1 MENLSRRGPLMRGWR
16 LLGWLYCMALG
27 AMPMMSSAADT
38 ELRKATEALISG
50 QLGNTS
56 SMASSALKS
65 EPKSR
70 LAHWLQAQSLIALA
84 GKPVQL
90 NGEDRDLIEE
100 ARVRLDVTPA
110 GRLPR
115 NLVVMPKSADKK
127 VPVLLADASR
137 SRIYVFTSQQGRP
150 VLIDEFYTTIGLLG
164 ADKSKEGDQK
174 TPLGVYRVQFEIR
187 DPRKDGFLGKFAMT
201 LDYPNAY
208 DSHTGRTGS
217 GIWIHGVPDNLH
229 VRPPQA
235 SDGCLAVSN
244 KDLQKLRKHVRYNET
259 QIVVVPRVEW
269 ISPEDWSANSSRAAK
284 EFSPLV
290 SKAKM
295 GGIFYVEDRWPWV
308 VSLLQ
313 GHQVE
318 RREYFQ
324 RSSGGALKRVLEEK
338 LS

>member
-1 MENLSRRGPLMRGWR
+1 MRAGFWAR
-16 LLGWLYCMALG
+16 WVCGMAL
-27 AMPMMSSAADT
+27 AVPALFSFAADL

-50 QLGNTS
+50 QLENSS
-56 SMASSALKS
+56 SMATSALKS

-70 LAHWLQAQSLIALA
+70 LAHWLHAQSLIALA

-100 ARVRLDVTPA
+100 ARVRLDVTPT

-115 NLVVMPKSADKK
+115 NLVVMPKSAEKK

-137 SRIYVFTSQQGRP
+137 SRIYVFTSRQGKP
-150 VLIDEFYTTIGLLG
+150 VLIDEVYTTIGLLG

-217 GIWIHGVPDNLH
+217 GIWIHGVPATLH

-235 SDGCLAVSN
+235 SDGCLAVAN
-244 KDLQKLRKHVRYNET
+244 KDLQKLRKYVRYNET
-259 QIVVVPRVEW
+259 QIVVVPRVDW
-269 ISPEDWSANSSRAAK
+269 VTPEEWSASALQATKDFSSV
-284 EFSPLV
+284 V
-290 SKAKM
+290 SGNTM
-295 GGIFYVEDRWPWV
+295 GGVFFIEDRWPWV

-313 GHQVE
+313 GHQVG

-324 RSSGGALKRVLEEK
+324 RSSGGMLKRLLEEK

>member
-1 MENLSRRGPLMRGWR
+1 MQSRRLVRTLFGL
-16 LLGWLYCMALG
+16 ALSL
-27 AMPMMSSAADT
+27 SSAFSFAADT
-38 ELRKATEALISG
+38 ELRKATEALLSG
-50 QLGNTS
+50 QMENS
-56 SMASSALKS
+56 SSIAGTALKS

-70 LAHWLQAQSLIALA
+70 LAHWLQAQSLIALT
-84 GKPVQL
+84 GRPVQL
-90 NGEDRDLIEE
+90 NGEDRDLLEE

-127 VPVLLADASR
+127 VPILLADASR

-174 TPLGVYRVQFEIR
+174 TPLGVYRIQFEIR

-217 GIWIHGVPDNLH
+217 GIWIHGVPAYLH
-229 VRPPQA
+229 VRPPNA
-235 SDGCLAVSN
+235 SDGCLAISN
-244 KDLQKLRKHVRYNET
+244 KDLQKLRKYVRYNES
-259 QIVVVPRVEW
+259 QIVVVPRVDWITPEEW
-269 ISPEDWSANSSRAAK
+269 TAGAARAVK
-284 EFSPLV
+284 EFSSV
-290 SKAKM
+290 ISGAAM
-295 GGIFYVEDRWPWV
+295 GGIFYIDDRWPWV
-308 VSLLQ
+308 VSLLH

-324 RSSGGALKRVLEEK
+324 RTSGGGIKRVFEEK

>member
-1 MENLSRRGPLMRGWR
+1 MEDSSRRGPLMRTRVWVR
-16 LLGWLYCMALG
+16 ALLCMLW
-27 AMPMMSSAADT
+27 AMPLASLAADT
-38 ELRKATEALISG
+38 ELRKAAEALISG
-50 QLGNTS
+50 QLENSS
-56 SMASSALKS
+56 SMASTALRS

-84 GKPVQL
+84 GKPVQF

-100 ARVRLDVTPA
+100 ARVRLEVTPA
-110 GRLPR
+110 DRLPR
-115 NLVVMPKSADKK
+115 NLVVMPKSAEKK
-127 VPVLLADASR
+127 VPLLLADASR
-137 SRIYVFTSQQGRP
+137 SRIYVFTSRQGKP

-164 ADKSKEGDQK
+164 ADKSREGDQK

-217 GIWIHGVPDNLH
+217 GIWIHGVPANLH

-235 SDGCLAVSN
+235 SDGCLALAN
-244 KDLQKLRKHVRYNET
+244 RDLQKLRKYVRYNES
-259 QIVVVPRVEW
+259 QIVVVPRVDWITPEEW
-269 ISPEDWSANSSRAAK
+269 AGNASRAAK
-284 EFSPLV
+284 EFLPFV
-290 SKAKM
+290 SGATM
-295 GGIFYVEDRWPWV
+295 GGIFFIEDRWPWV

-313 GHQVE
+313 GHQVG

-324 RSSGGALKRVLEEK
+324 RSSGGSFKRLLEER

>member
-1 MENLSRRGPLMRGWR
+1 MRAWTWLRACLCIALAVPLI
-16 LLGWLYCMALG
+16 
-27 AMPMMSSAADT
+27 STAADT
-38 ELRKATEALISG
+38 ELRRAAEALISG
-50 QLGNTS
+50 QMENSS
-56 SMASSALKS
+56 SMASTALKS
-65 EPKSR
+65 EPRSR

-90 NGEDRDLIEE
+90 NGEDRDLLEE
-100 ARVRLDVTPA
+100 ARVRLEVTPS

-127 VPVLLADASR
+127 VPILLADASR
-137 SRIYVFTSQQGRP
+137 SRIYVFTSHQGKP
-150 VLIDEFYTTIGLLG
+150 VLVDEFYTTIGLLG

-201 LDYPNAY
+201 LDYPNAF
-208 DSHTGRTGS
+208 DSHSGRTGS
-217 GIWIHGVPDNLH
+217 GIWIHGVPANLH

-244 KDLQKLRKHVRYNET
+244 KDLQKLRHYVRYNET
-259 QIVVVPRVEW
+259 QIVVVPRVDW
-269 ISPEDWSANSSRAAK
+269 ITPEEWSANAAK
-284 EFSPLV
+284 AASEFASVAPMN
-290 SKAKM
+290 KI
-295 GGIFYVEDRWPWV
+295 GGIFFVEDRWPVV
-308 VSLLQ
+308 VSVLA

-318 RREYFQ
+318 RRAYFQ
-324 RSSGGALKRVLEEK
+324 RAPNGSLRRLLEEK

>member
-1 MENLSRRGPLMRGWR
+1 MRVWHWIR
-16 LLGWLYCMALG
+16 TALCIAL
-27 AMPMMSSAADT
+27 AMPLFSTAADS

-50 QLGNTS
+50 QLENS
-56 SMASSALKS
+56 SSIAGTALKS

-70 LAHWLQAQSLIALA
+70 LAHWLQAQSMIALA

-90 NGEDRDLIEE
+90 NGEDRDLLEE
-100 ARVRLDVTPA
+100 ARVRLEVAPA

-127 VPVLLADASR
+127 VPILLADASR
-137 SRIYVFTSQQGRP
+137 SRIYVFTSRQGRP
-150 VLIDEFYTTIGLLG
+150 VLVDEFYTTIGLLG
-164 ADKSKEGDQK
+164 ADKGKEGDQK

-217 GIWIHGVPDNLH
+217 GIWIHGVPANVH

-244 KDLQKLRKHVRYNET
+244 KDLQKLRKYVRYNET

-269 ISPEDWSANSSRAAK
+269 VSPEDWTANANRATK
-284 EFSPLV
+284 EFASV
-290 SKAKM
+290 ASQAKM
-295 GGIFYVEDRWPWV
+295 GGIFFIEDRWPWV
-308 VSLLQ
+308 VSVLQ

-324 RSSGGALKRVLEEK
+324 RAPSGSLKRVLEEK

>member
-1 MENLSRRGPLMRGWR
+1 MRAE
-16 LLGWLYCMALG
+16 LLVRVLYCMALS
-27 AMPMMSSAADT
+27 MPLFSFAADT

-50 QLGNTS
+50 QLDNSS
-56 SMASSALKS
+56 SMAATALKS

-70 LAHWLQAQSLIALA
+70 LAHWLHAQSLIVLA

-100 ARVRLDVTPA
+100 ARVRLDVAPA

-115 NLVVMPKSADKK
+115 NLVVMPTSAEKK

-137 SRIYVFTSQQGRP
+137 SRIYVFTSRQGKP

-217 GIWIHGVPDNLH
+217 GIWIHGVPANLH

-235 SDGCLAVSN
+235 SDGCLAISN
-244 KDLQKLRKHVRYNET
+244 KDLQKLRKYVRYNET
-259 QIVVVPRVEW
+259 QIVVVPRVDWITSEEW
-269 ISPEDWSANSSRAAK
+269 SSSALRATKDFSSV
-284 EFSPLV
+284 V
-290 SKAKM
+290 SGVHM
-295 GGIFYVEDRWPWV
+295 GGIFYIEDRWPWV

>member
-1 MENLSRRGPLMRGWR
+1 MRAWTWLRACLCIVLTVPLI
-16 LLGWLYCMALG
+16 
-27 AMPMMSSAADT
+27 STAADT
-38 ELRKATEALISG
+38 ELRRATEALLSG
-50 QLGNTS
+50 QMDSSS
-56 SMASSALKS
+56 SMANSALKS
-65 EPKSR
+65 EPRSR

-90 NGEDRDLIEE
+90 NGEDRDLLEE
-100 ARVRLDVTPA
+100 ARVRLEVTPA

-115 NLVVMPKSADKK
+115 NLMVMPKSADKK
-127 VPVLLADASR
+127 VPILLADASR
-137 SRIYVFTSQQGRP
+137 SRIYVFTSRQGKP
-150 VLIDEFYTTIGLLG
+150 VLVDEFYTTIGLLG

-208 DSHTGRTGS
+208 DSHSGRTGS
-217 GIWIHGVPDNLH
+217 GIWIHGVPASLH

-244 KDLQKLRKHVRYNET
+244 KDLQKLRQYVRYNET
-259 QIVVVPRVEW
+259 QIVVVPRVDWITPEEW
-269 ISPEDWSANSSRAAK
+269 AANAAK
-284 EFSPLV
+284 AANEFASVAPMN
-290 SKAKM
+290 KI
-295 GGIFYVEDRWPWV
+295 GGIFFVEDRWPVV
-308 VSLLQ
+308 VSVLS

-318 RREYFQ
+318 RRAYFQ
-324 RSSGGALKRVLEEK
+324 RSSNGSLRRVLEEK

>member
-1 MENLSRRGPLMRGWR
+1 MRARCWAR
-16 LLGWLYCMALG
+16 MLCCLAL
-27 AMPMMSSAADT
+27 AMPPIFSQAADL

-50 QLGNTS
+50 QLENS
-56 SMASSALKS
+56 SAMATSALKS

-70 LAHWLQAQSLIALA
+70 LAHWLQAQSLIALS

-100 ARVRLDVTPA
+100 ARVRLDVTPT

-115 NLVVMPKSADKK
+115 NLVVMPKSAEKK
-127 VPVLLADASR
+127 VPILLADASR
-137 SRIYVFTSQQGRP
+137 SRIYVFTSRQGKP

-217 GIWIHGVPDNLH
+217 GIWIHGVPANLH

-235 SDGCLAVSN
+235 SDGCLAIAN
-244 KDLQKLRKHVRYNET
+244 KDLQKLRKYVRYKET
-259 QIVVVPRVEW
+259 QIVVVPRVDWVTPEEW
-269 ISPEDWSANSSRAAK
+269 NASALQATKDFSSVVAG
-284 EFSPLV
+284 S
-290 SKAKM
+290 SM
-295 GGIFYVEDRWPWV
+295 GGVFFIEDRWPWV

-313 GHQVE
+313 GHQVG

-324 RSSGGALKRVLEEK
+324 RSSGGALKRLLEEK

>member
-1 MENLSRRGPLMRGWR
+1 MENPSRRGPLMRVWR
-16 LLGWLYCMALG
+16 MLGRLFCVALCV
-27 AMPMMSSAADT
+27 MPMVSAAADA

-50 QLGNTS
+50 QLGNS
-56 SMASSALKS
+56 FSMATSALKS
-65 EPKSR
+65 EPNSR
-70 LAHWLQAQSLIALA
+70 LAHWLHAQSLIALA

-100 ARVRLDVTPA
+100 ARVRLEVTPV

-137 SRIYVFTSQQGRP
+137 SRIYVFTSHQGKP
-150 VLIDEFYTTIGLLG
+150 MLVDEFYTTIGLLG

-187 DPRKDGFLGKFAMT
+187 DPRKDGFLGNFAMT

-217 GIWIHGVPDNLH
+217 GIWIHGVPANLH

-235 SDGCLAVSN
+235 SDGCLAVAN
-244 KDLQKLRKHVRYNET
+244 KDLQKLRKYVRYNET

-269 ISPEDWSANSSRAAK
+269 ISPEEWGANAARAAK
-284 EFSPLV
+284 EFSSVV
-290 SKAKM
+290 STAKM
-295 GGIFYVEDRWPWV
+295 GGIFFVEDRWPWV

>member
-1 MENLSRRGPLMRGWR
+1 
-16 LLGWLYCMALG
+16 MALRTLVRSLLFVVLS
-27 AMPMMSSAADT
+27 APILSFAADT
-38 ELRKATEALISG
+38 ELRRATEALLSG
-50 QLGNTS
+50 HLGNS
-56 SMASSALKS
+56 SSIATTALKS
-65 EPKSR
+65 EPNSR
-70 LAHWLQAQSLIALA
+70 LAHWLHAQSLIALA
-84 GKPVQL
+84 GKPVKL
-90 NGEDRDLIEE
+90 NGEDRDLLEE
-100 ARVRLDVTPA
+100 ARVRLEVAPS

-137 SRIYVFTSQQGRP
+137 SRIYVFVSRQGKP
-150 VLIDEFYTTIGLLG
+150 VLVDEIYTSIGLLG
-164 ADKSKEGDQK
+164 ADKAKEGDQK

-217 GIWIHGVPDNLH
+217 GIWIHGVPANLH

-235 SDGCLAVSN
+235 SDGCLAIAN
-244 KDLQKLRKHVRYNET
+244 RDLQKLRKLVRYNET
-259 QIVVVPRVEW
+259 QIIVVPRVDWITPDEW
-269 ISPEDWSANSSRAAK
+269 VLNSDRAAK
-284 EFSPLV
+284 EFSAVV
-290 SKAKM
+290 SRAST
-295 GGIFYVEDRWPWV
+295 GGIFFIEDRWPWV

-324 RSSGGALKRVLEEK
+324 RTPGGALKRLLEEK